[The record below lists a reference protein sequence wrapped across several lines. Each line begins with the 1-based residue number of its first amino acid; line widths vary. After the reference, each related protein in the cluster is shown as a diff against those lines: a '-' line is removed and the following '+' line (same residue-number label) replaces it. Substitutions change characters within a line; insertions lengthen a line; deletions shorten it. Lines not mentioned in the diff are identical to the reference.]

1 MRHRACGVLTPWLVK
16 TEFAQI
22 VGNLVS
28 NLSYNAKLRMSMTFS
43 NDISS
48 FQIPQTLMAQRKSKS
63 FSVQPSKDLPVLA
76 AMQLV
81 MERGQ
86 HPMERAAIKFLL
98 GQVDI
103 CIIPLRKI
111 KYKNDDAKT
120 FQRQLCSRVFFL
132 CVCVCAGLRFRRA

>member
-1 MRHRACGVLTPWLVK
+1 
-16 TEFAQI
+16 
-22 VGNLVS
+22 
-28 NLSYNAKLRMSMTFS
+28 MTFS

-63 FSVQPSKDLPVLA
+63 FRVQPSKGLPVLA

-111 KYKNDDAKT
+111 KYKNDT

-132 CVCVCAGLRFRRA
+132 WVCAGLRFRRA